1 MPDALRDGPR
11 PYVIQGWTVTDPEA
25 LADLK
30 RMTRRTSRASLAVG
44 WWGGSRPTGD
54 ARRRLACGGARVAS
68 LPGGDNGRVTV
79 DLRDSRIAEVCRR
92 YGVAELSV
100 FGSVARGEDTDS
112 SDVDLLYVLAPDS
125 TLGFEIVDLRDELE
139 MIVGRRVDLVPKSR
153 LKWVIRDRVLAEARV
168 LQAA

>member
-1 MPDALRDGPR
+1 
-11 PYVIQGWTVTDPEA
+11 V
-25 LADLK
+25 
-30 RMTRRTSRASLAVG
+30 RTSLS
-44 WWGGSRPTGD
+44 
-54 ARRRLACGGARVAS
+54 
-68 LPGGDNGRVTV
+68 GGDNGQVTV
-79 DLRDSRIAEVCRR
+79 DLGDSRIAEVCRR
-92 YGVAELSV
+92 CGVAELSV

-168 LQAA
+168 LYAA

>member
-1 MPDALRDGPR
+1 VNLGASCPRSGSRGARDAGGRH
-11 PYVIQGWTVTDPEA
+11 I
-25 LADLK
+25 
-30 RMTRRTSRASLAVG
+30 
-44 WWGGSRPTGD
+44 WGGAWVVRS
-54 ARRRLACGGARVAS
+54 S
-68 LPGGDNGRVTV
+68 SSGGDNGRVTV

-139 MIVGRRVDLVPKSR
+139 KIVGRRVDLVSKSR

-168 LQAA
+168 LYAA